1 MKNFTLNNQTS
12 DTRNISG
19 FPKLHAKISPLQ
31 SQDIRAKQKAT
42 IYDNTPNI
50 GLPKIS
56 VYKV

>member
-31 SQDIRAKQKAT
+31 SQDIRAKQKM
-42 IYDNTPNI
+42 IYA
-50 GLPKIS
+50 
-56 VYKV
+56 